1 MNTLKIGQHCPAHK
15 GIYAGVARSFSSEP
29 DNHIWLLDAKSP
41 NELMNWTDATEW
53 AESLGEDTS
62 LPTRYEAAL
71 LGCNLAEELGD
82 YGYVWTST
90 SEGVRSAW
98 LQLWYSSRPNS
109 QGTAGKTNTLHVRAV
124 KRLPVTYEMKGHPL
138 AAPAQAVPASVIMA
152 SVMRDDGGVLPAFCL
167 MVAYRAEKDAM
178 TALAMLTD
186 EPAQQAAPDMTD
198 AYAGAREDLS
208 IWKKRALEAEA
219 LNRKFAA
226 SVNSPSFMGEPA
238 ALAQAGEYPPLV
250 CDYCGALTPDPWH
263 SSGMLHGKMSKHIH
277 SCDAC
282 EALEAT
288 QASPVDAAVQ
298 QDAERYRWL
307 REYAI
312 GAYTTVQGKGSTVI
326 YLLTKAPALDGIGE
340 ETDTAID
347 AARATQEGKHD

>member
-1 MNTLKIGQHCPAHK
+1 MNTLKIGQHCPVHK

-41 NELMNWTDATEW
+41 EEYMNWTDAMEW
-53 AESLGEDTS
+53 AESLGEAID

-109 QGTAGKTNTLHVRAV
+109 QGTAGKTNTIHVRAV

-138 AAPAQAVPASVIMA
+138 ATPAQAVDAPGAPCEPSITLDFKMA
-152 SVMRDDGGVLPAFCL
+152 TELLKMFGEEPGLVTLQHGSERSHSGTGLYALYSHLPEEG
-167 MVAYRAEKDAM
+167 AEFLGAEPDNKAM
-178 TALAMLTD
+178 PEAAADVT
-186 EPAQQAAPDMTD
+186 AAP
-198 AYAGAREDLS
+198 
-208 IWKKRALEAEA
+208 
-219 LNRKFAA
+219 
-226 SVNSPSFMGEPA
+226 
-238 ALAQAGEYPPLV
+238 AQAGEYPELPERPEP
-250 CDYCGALTPDPWH
+250 DGFLTIEIIGRNVEINAYRD
-263 SSGMLHGKMSKHIH
+263 STMEAYAYASI
-277 SCDAC
+277 DADR
-282 EALEAT
+282 AARRAA
-288 QASPVDAAVQ
+288 QAAPVDANVQ

-312 GAYTTVQGKGSTVI
+312 GAYTSVFRGKSSAAV
-326 YLLTKAPALDGIGE
+326 YLLTRVPALDGIGE

-347 AARATQEGKHD
+347 AARAAQRDVV